1 VEYVYT
7 YAFGVLSGSIITLI
21 ATRFGAN
28 IYSNGITTITEPV
41 EFIQEE
47 KKVEKQPESW
57 DWDQY
62 NDYVNR
68 VEEDESTKN

>member
-1 VEYVYT
+1 MEYVYT

-47 KKVEKQPESW
+47 KKDTPQQESW

-62 NDYVNR
+62 SDYVNR
-68 VEEDESTKN
+68 VEDDESTKN

>member
-1 VEYVYT
+1 MEYVYV
-7 YAFGVLSGSIITLI
+7 YAIGILTGVKTTLI
-21 ATRFGAN
+21 ATKFGAN

-41 EFIQEE
+41 EFIKEE
-47 KKVEKQPESW
+47 KKDKTQPDSW

-68 VEEDESTKN
+68 VEDDESTKN